1 MPPSRVLD
9 LDSLMS
15 LPMIGDSIISPDKKH
30 LALSIDRIHENY
42 DVFLKSSDGTGDLI
56 PLTSTPEYTTVK
68 SWAPDSKS
76 VLVGEDKGRDER
88 VTIYR
93 VFLDNP
99 GKMDPVT
106 EVEPNFFMRGGEFGP
121 RGDFI
126 AYSVN
131 YDYDTKKET
140 ETFRIIVQDLESGSK
155 TVIARPDKPT
165 YVIPSVDPNGRYVLY
180 NRADEDPSGN
190 QWWIASIDGNEDREI
205 LNFGPKAKVNASWTH
220 DGRVLFDTDTLD
232 GVRHDFVGIGLYD
245 LGSGKI
251 QWLSK
256 PTEGGTYSLA
266 EVPKHSNHV
275 ILAEEKDARKK
286 PFILDLETDVLQN
299 IAPTRGNLWP
309 ITNIGTGDWLG
320 LFYSSTHT
328 RDIVRFNVLDLDPSK
343 FTLITNMLG
352 RTDIQPEELT
362 PAEEMRWTSEDDTPI
377 HGWLYQSRNPNGKTI
392 VQVHGGPDW
401 HSEDALSPE
410 IQYFCSLGY
419 NVLEPNY
426 RGSTGYGVNFRE
438 LIKKDGWGGLDKDDV
453 RSGIEN
459 MILSGVAFPNKVGI
473 TGTSYGGYLSWLAI
487 TQFPPDIVAA
497 AAPICGMTDLVVD
510 YETTRPD
517 LRPYSEEYLGGSP
530 AEVPERYQERSPINY
545 VQNIR
550 GKLLIV
556 QGLRDPNVTK
566 SNVTEVEKRLESNKV
581 PYEKLV
587 FDDEGHGIIREKN
600 VKTLLSQLAAFFDAS
615 L

>member
-42 DVFLKSSDGTGDLI
+42 DVFLKSSDGTGDLT

-140 ETFRIIVQDLESGSK
+140 ETFRIIVQDLETGSK

-220 DGRVLFDTDTLD
+220 DGRVPVSYTHLTL
-232 GVRHDFVGIGLYD
+232 
-245 LGSGKI
+245 
-251 QWLSK
+251 
-256 PTEGGTYSLA
+256 PTS
-266 EVPKHSNHV
+266 
-275 ILAEEKDARKK
+275 
-286 PFILDLETDVLQN
+286 
-299 IAPTRGNLWP
+299 
-309 ITNIGTGDWLG
+309 
-320 LFYSSTHT
+320 
-328 RDIVRFNVLDLDPSK
+328 
-343 FTLITNMLG
+343 
-352 RTDIQPEELT
+352 
-362 PAEEMRWTSEDDTPI
+362 
-377 HGWLYQSRNPNGKTI
+377 
-392 VQVHGGPDW
+392 
-401 HSEDALSPE
+401 
-410 IQYFCSLGY
+410 
-419 NVLEPNY
+419 
-426 RGSTGYGVNFRE
+426 
-438 LIKKDGWGGLDKDDV
+438 
-453 RSGIEN
+453 
-459 MILSGVAFPNKVGI
+459 
-473 TGTSYGGYLSWLAI
+473 
-487 TQFPPDIVAA
+487 
-497 AAPICGMTDLVVD
+497 DLV
-510 YETTRPD
+510 
-517 LRPYSEEYLGGSP
+517 
-530 AEVPERYQERSPINY
+530 
-545 VQNIR
+545 
-550 GKLLIV
+550 
-556 QGLRDPNVTK
+556 
-566 SNVTEVEKRLESNKV
+566 
-581 PYEKLV
+581 
-587 FDDEGHGIIREKN
+587 
-600 VKTLLSQLAAFFDAS
+600 
-615 L
+615 